1 MKTNEFEKGRKFSF
15 INEIQ
20 YADNAVVSK
29 QILKKKS
36 GNVSLFAF
44 AKDEGLSEHTTPFDA
59 IVQIVEGK
67 ADITIDGESHILSTG
82 ESIIMPAHIPH
93 ALRAIENFK
102 MVLTMIKEKE

>member
-1 MKTNEFEKGRKFSF
+1 MKTNEFDKGRKFSF

-20 YADNAVVSK
+20 YAENAVVSK

-44 AKDEGLSEHTTPFDA
+44 AKDEGLSEHTAPFDA
-59 IVQIVEGK
+59 IVHIVDGK
-67 ADITIDGESHILSTG
+67 AEITIDGESHVLSTG
-82 ESIIMPAHIPH
+82 ESLIMPANIPH
-93 ALRAIENFK
+93 ALMAVEEFK

>member
-1 MKTNEFEKGRKFSF
+1 MVNEFEKGKKFSF
-15 INEIQ
+15 MSEIR

-44 AKDEGLSEHTTPFDA
+44 AKDEGLSEHTAPFDA

-67 ADITIDGESHILSTG
+67 AEITIDEEPHILSIG

-93 ALRAIENFK
+93 AIRAIDNFK